1 MDLEDAIYGRRAV
14 RDFTD
19 RPVESSTIERLLD
32 AAVQAPSALNQQ
44 PWAFGVISGKER
56 LRAYSDRV
64 KEHLLATLNPVFD
77 VNPRSQLYA
86 EPGYNV
92 FHDASLLIVIYALP
106 GRLQPEEDCC
116 LAAENLML
124 AACGLGL
131 GSCPI
136 GFARSWLNLSAVKG
150 ELGIPS
156 DCTAVFPVVVG
167 YPARPATAVLRRAPE
182 ILVWQ

>member
-1 MDLEDAIYGRRAV
+1 MEIEDAIYGRRAV
-14 RDFTD
+14 RDYTD
-19 RPVESSTIERLLD
+19 RAVEPAIIKRLLA

-56 LRAYSDRV
+56 LHGYSERA
-64 KEHLLATLNPVFD
+64 KAHLLATLSPVFD

-86 EPGYNV
+86 EPGYNI
-92 FHDASLLIVIYALP
+92 FHNAGTLIVIYALP

-136 GFARSWLNLSAVKG
+136 GFARDWLNQPQMKT
-150 ELGIPS
+150 ELGIPP

-167 YPARPATAVLRRAPE
+167 YAAHQPAHVPRRAPE
-182 ILVWQ
+182 TLFWN